1 MPFPLFQ
8 TDWEFAILSARWLQR
23 CEKMLDQI
31 RELEEAEGK
40 DRLDL
45 VRSMHFAL
53 YALHRSLKGWMQW
66 VNNPNIMTK
75 FTKEELED
83 MDQELSELTHTFL
96 EYDLEVTENE
106 AETARKAVRK
116 RREEIRAFYI

>member
-1 MPFPLFQ
+1 M
-8 TDWEFAILSARWLQR
+8 SARWLQR
-23 CEKMLDQI
+23 CEKMLDRI
-31 RELEEAEGK
+31 RDLEEVEGK

-53 YALHRSLKGWMQW
+53 YALHRSLKGWIQW

-75 FTKEELED
+75 FTKEELGD
-83 MDQELSELTHTFL
+83 MDRELSEPTHTFL
-96 EYDLEVTENE
+96 VYGLKPTEKE

-116 RREEIRAFYI
+116 RREEIRAFYV